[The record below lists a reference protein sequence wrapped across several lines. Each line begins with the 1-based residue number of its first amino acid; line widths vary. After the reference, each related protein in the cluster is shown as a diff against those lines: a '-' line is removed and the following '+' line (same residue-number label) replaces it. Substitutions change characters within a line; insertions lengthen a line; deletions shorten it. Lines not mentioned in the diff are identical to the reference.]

1 VIVLVVILALLTA
14 TLVGGV
20 LGAWLTLHWVQTL
33 RPGREGELLAELA
46 AVRAS
51 EGLHL
56 AAMAAESAMRKAGT
70 QPGVRS

>member
-1 VIVLVVILALLTA
+1 VIVLVVVLALVVT

-56 AAMAAESAMRKAGT
+56 AAMAAESAMRKAAAQSGAT
-70 QPGVRS
+70 S